1 MKKLVL
7 LMGALASTAAMAGT
21 AFYTGEKISGMNKI
35 CYYDYLGSEYVKTIR
50 ATEICPTSI
59 RVR

>member
-1 MKKLVL
+1 MKKLVVL
-7 LMGALASTAAMAGT
+7 IALTMSASAFAAT
-21 AFYTGEKISGMNKI
+21 AFYKGEKLSGMNKI

-50 ATEICPTSI
+50 SHEVCPTSI